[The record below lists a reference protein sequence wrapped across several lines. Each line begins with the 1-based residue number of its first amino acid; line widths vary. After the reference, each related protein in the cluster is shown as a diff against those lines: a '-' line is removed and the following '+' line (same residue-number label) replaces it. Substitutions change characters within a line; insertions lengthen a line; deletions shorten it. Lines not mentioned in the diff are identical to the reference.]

1 MEFTRNA
8 FNYDTDLATRESS
21 LVCLDPTLTQQQFA
35 DDADIN
41 TIVRRFGLTGQL
53 PTAGAMPTYGDFSDV
68 VDYHTAVNSIRSAT
82 EAFMALPGHVRLE
95 FGNDPQR
102 FVEFCSDPA
111 NATKARILGLSPDTP
126 LPDINRPVNP
136 PAPPVDL
143 KGFPAPTPP
152 GVSIA
157 PAPLAPPP

>member
-8 FNYDTDLATRESS
+8 FNYDTDAASETTGLM
-21 LVCLDPTLTQQQFA
+21 CLDASKTQQQFA

-53 PTAGAMPTYGDFSDV
+53 PTAGAMPTYGDFDAV

-82 EAFMALPGHVRLE
+82 EAFMALPGAVRLE
-95 FGNDPQR
+95 FSNDPQR
-102 FVEFCSDPA
+102 FVDFCSDPR
-111 NATKARILGLSPDTP
+111 NIVRARELGLSPDTP
-126 LPDINRPVNP
+126 RPDINRPVFP

-143 KGFPAPTPP
+143 KGFPAPAAP
-152 GVSIA
+152 GVVI
-157 PAPLAPPP
+157 APPPTPPAP